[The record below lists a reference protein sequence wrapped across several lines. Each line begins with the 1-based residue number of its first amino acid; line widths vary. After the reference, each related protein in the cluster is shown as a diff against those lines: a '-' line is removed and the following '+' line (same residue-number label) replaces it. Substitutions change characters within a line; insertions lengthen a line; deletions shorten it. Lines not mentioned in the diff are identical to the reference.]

1 MQAQNHRGEKQTIQ
15 WSISCQD
22 SRFLIGE
29 AHCAFES
36 LDAVA
41 AGQLAGKLSQR
52 SFLRLG

>member
-1 MQAQNHRGEKQTIQ
+1 MQAQNHQGEKQTVQ

-36 LDAVA
+36 LGAVA
-41 AGQLAGKLSQR
+41 AGQLAGDLSLH
-52 SFLRLG
+52 SLLSLR